1 MTTVISL
8 VVFSA
13 SLLVL
18 ATPATA
24 QPSETGF
31 LNRQVTIEGTAYR
44 YQIFV
49 PVDYT
54 PETRW
59 PVVLFLHGAGERA
72 SDGVLQ
78 TDVGLGRAL
87 RRDAARFQAIVVM
100 PQAPLDTR
108 WTGAPGAADIAALD
122 GAVEE
127 FSTDADRV
135 YLTGL
140 SLGGNGTWYLAYT
153 YPDPLP
159 RWRRSAAS
167 SVALPGESRRS

>member
-1 MTTVISL
+1 
-8 VVFSA
+8 
-13 SLLVL
+13 
-18 ATPATA
+18 
-24 QPSETGF
+24 
-31 LNRQVTIEGTAYR
+31 
-44 YQIFV
+44 
-49 PVDYT
+49 
-54 PETRW
+54 
-59 PVVLFLHGAGERA
+59 
-72 SDGVLQ
+72 
-78 TDVGLGRAL
+78 
-87 RRDAARFQAIVVM
+87 M

>member
-1 MTTVISL
+1 VTTVISL

-59 PVVLFLHGAGERA
+59 PVVLFLHGAGERG

-87 RRDAARFQAIVVM
+87 RRDFR
-100 PQAPLDTR
+100 P
-108 WTGAPGAADIAALD
+108 
-122 GAVEE
+122 
-127 FSTDADRV
+127 
-135 YLTGL
+135 
-140 SLGGNGTWYLAYT
+140 
-153 YPDPLP
+153 
-159 RWRRSAAS
+159 S
-167 SVALPGESRRS
+167 S